1 MSHRPP
7 ALLDE
12 LAWRGLLY
20 QHTDGLGEALAR
32 GPVAGYCGFDPT
44 AASLHVGSLVP
55 VMALVHLQRAGHRPV
70 ALVGGGTGMIG
81 DPSGKT
87 AERQLLTPEKVE
99 ENVRGIAGQ
108 LARFLDFTGRRGAV
122 MRDNADWLLDRGL
135 ISFLRDIGKH
145 FTVNYLLQK
154 EAVQSRLGSEA
165 GISYTEFSYVL
176 LQAYDFLELYR
187 RDGVTL
193 QLGGSDQWGNITAGT
208 TLVRRVEGAEVHALT
223 LPLVTNASGRKF
235 GKSEAGQNVWL
246 DPALTS
252 PYQFYQ
258 FWINADDRDVP
269 TYLRYITLLT
279 REEVEALERAAGEH
293 PERREAQRA
302 LAHDVTVRVHG
313 EEAARAA
320 EEVSGLL
327 FGKADPSS
335 LSPAA
340 LEMLRAEVPFVEV
353 PAPTLQGSS
362 AEQAPDDAK
371 AVGGQDGT
379 GLDVIEL
386 VVVAKLAPS
395 RGAAKRLLE
404 QGGVSVNGRRL
415 SAADRQV
422 SLDALLPGR
431 HLLLRKGG
439 REYALVRVGEL

>member
-135 ISFLRDIGKH
+135 ITFLRDIGKH

-269 TYLRYITLLT
+269 TYLRYFTLLT

-302 LAHDVTVRVHG
+302 LAHDVTARVHG
-313 EEAARAA
+313 EEAARVA
-320 EEVSGLL
+320 EEISGLL
-327 FGKADPSS
+327 FGKADPTS
-335 LSPAA
+335 LSAVTLEA
-340 LEMLRAEVPFVEV
+340 LAREVPFVDV
-353 PAPTLQGSS
+353 PAPSG
-362 AEQAPDDAK
+362 AAGVD
-371 AVGGQDGT
+371 GGEGALDGAA
-379 GLDVIEL
+379 LDVIEL
-386 VVVAKLAPS
+386 IVATQLAAS
-395 RGAAKRLLE
+395 RGAAKRLLD
-404 QGGVSVNGRRL
+404 QGGVYVNGRRM
-415 SAADRQV
+415 SASDRHV
-422 SLDALLPGR
+422 ALDALLAGR
-431 HLLLRKGG
+431 YVLLRKGA
-439 REYALVRVGEL
+439 RDYALARVRAA